1 MLNLIVLEG
10 RLTKDPEIR
19 TSTTG
24 KNWSRFCLA
33 YNKWDVLS
41 KTNVAQFINAICYDN
56 KASYLGAN
64 GRKGSRVIAK
74 GRLEYS
80 TYEKDGIIIPAYT
93 IVCDDVELQY
103 NAVVKQ
109 STAQVAPK
117 PQDIPLVEI
126 GDEDLPF

>member
-10 RLTKDPEIR
+10 RLTKDLEIR
-19 TSTTG
+19 TSATG

-33 YNKWDVLS
+33 YNKWDASS
-41 KTNVAQFINAICYDN
+41 KSNVAQYINCVCYDN
-56 KASYLGAN
+56 KASYLGVN
-64 GRKGSRVIAK
+64 GRKGSRVIVK
-74 GRLEYS
+74 GKLEYS
-80 TYEKDGIIIPAYT
+80 TYEKDGITISTYT

-103 NAVVKQ
+103 NAVVEQ

-117 PQDIPLVEI
+117 AQDIPLVEI